1 MNRSLAKYF
10 IVYGLR
16 PTVYILL
23 FIVCFL
29 TIGTAYAA
37 KPSVS
42 GLPIPRF
49 VSLKSDKVHLRV
61 GPGKDYPIEWIYTKR
76 GLPVEIIAEYDVWR
90 KIRDHQGTEGWVH
103 QQRLSGRRMAITTAD
118 KQSLRR
124 AEDSKAPVMAEVEQ
138 GVVARILECDA
149 AWCKVEVSGF
159 RGYLQRAGLWGLY
172 PSEQKIED

>member
-1 MNRSLAKYF
+1 MKVAAF
-10 IVYGLR
+10 
-16 PTVYILL
+16 ILL
-23 FIVCFL
+23 FL
-29 TIGTAYAA
+29 LLIGMVPAMAA

-103 QQRLSGRRMAITTAD
+103 QQRLSGRRMAITTAE
-118 KQSLRR
+118 KQPLRR
-124 AEDSKAPVMAEVEQ
+124 AEDAKAPVLAEIEQ
-138 GVVARILECDA
+138 GVVTRILECDA
-149 AWCKVEVSGF
+149 AWCRIEVSGF
-159 RGYLQRAGLWGLY
+159 RGWTQRTGLWGIY